1 MSEESM
7 FGPGFNQA
15 EVAAPAEG
23 ELVPEPPREE
33 FITKRE
39 LMPIRKNRGSDE
51 TQHTFSARVMV
62 KASNTFVAFCNRR
75 RLTYREGFDV
85 VAEMLERLE
94 REEGARQF

>member
-1 MSEESM
+1 
-7 FGPGFNQA
+7 
-15 EVAAPAEG
+15 
-23 ELVPEPPREE
+23 
-33 FITKRE
+33 
-39 LMPIRKNRGSDE
+39 
-51 TQHTFSARVMV
+51 V